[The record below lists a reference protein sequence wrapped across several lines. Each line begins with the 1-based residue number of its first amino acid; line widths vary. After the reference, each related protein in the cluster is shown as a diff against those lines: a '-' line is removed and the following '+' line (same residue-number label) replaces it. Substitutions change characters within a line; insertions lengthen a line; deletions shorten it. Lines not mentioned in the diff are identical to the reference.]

1 MPTHKARTPWFPT
14 YPYAAAL
21 YSVLPGVSVQAMKTL
36 DQAIGAQMGTA
47 ANPVDW
53 SRPDEWIGER
63 LKGES
68 RDLALHIWQGT
79 GGVVNPRYPGGPMHL
94 ARNHALLKTGGGVYA
109 LTEAGEAFVRGDP
122 DLIRVVDEGEGIPQ
136 VLAALSGFEAASRK
150 ELLPG
155 WVEALGGDSRSENTL
170 SGLLYDRLVNLVD
183 RGLVERVGSRKYAL
197 TAAGRAYL
205 GQVGPQE
212 VSGRHRLDEAAREYR
227 AGQRARL
234 RELLGG
240 MHPYRFEHLI
250 RELLAKMG
258 YEDAVVT
265 KQSGDKGIDVVATAK
280 FGITTV
286 KEVVQVKRVASNIGA
301 PTINELRGSLHSQNA
316 IKGMVITLSSFTPQ
330 AKKDAIPQGAA
341 PITLIDGETLI
352 DLLIEHEVGVTPRRV
367 EVYEVAE
374 AFFLEQAPTLD
385 EEQGAEA

>member
-1 MPTHKARTPWFPT
+1 MTTHKARTPWFPT

-47 ANPVDW
+47 ANPVNW
-53 SRPDEWIGER
+53 SKPDEWIQER
-63 LKGES
+63 LKVES

-79 GGVVNPRYPGGPMHL
+79 KGVVNPRYLGGPMHL
-94 ARNHALLKTGGGVYA
+94 ARNHALLKNVGGVYA
-109 LTEAGEAFVRGDP
+109 LTEAGEAFVAGDP

-136 VLAALSGFEAASRK
+136 VLVALSGFESATRK

-183 RGLVERVGSRKYAL
+183 RGVVERVGSRKYGL
-197 TAAGRAYL
+197 TDVGRAYL
-205 GQVGPQE
+205 GQVQPQE
-212 VSGRHRLDEAAREYR
+212 VSGRHKLDEAAREYR
-227 AGQRARL
+227 VQQRARL
-234 RELLGG
+234 RELLGK

-250 RELLAKMG
+250 RELLAEMG

-286 KEVVQVKRVASNIGA
+286 KEVVQVKRVSGTTGRKVIDQ
-301 PTINELRGSLHSQNA
+301 LRGVLPLHGA
-316 IKGMVITLSSFTPQ
+316 IRGTVIALGTFAAG
-330 AKKDAIPQGAA
+330 AKEVAVHVGAA

-367 EVYEVAE
+367 EVYEVDETLFSAE
-374 AFFLEQAPTLD
+374 PPSTD
-385 EEQGAEA
+385 EAVASA

>member
-21 YSVLPGVSVQAMKTL
+21 YSVLPGVPVQATRTL
-36 DQAIGAQMGTA
+36 EQAVGARMGTA

-53 SRPDEWIGER
+53 SRPDEWIEAR
-63 LKGES
+63 LKGEA
-68 RDLALHIWQGT
+68 RELARHIWEGT
-79 GGVVNPRYPGGPMHL
+79 GGRVNPRYTAGSLLL
-94 ARNHALLKTGGGVYA
+94 ARNHALLQNVGGVYA
-109 LTEAGEAFVRGDP
+109 LTGAGEAFVRGDA

-136 VLAALSGFEAASRK
+136 VLAALAGFESATRK

-183 RGLVERVGSRKYAL
+183 RGLVERVGSRKYTL
-197 TAAGRAYL
+197 TDAGRAYL
-205 GQVGPQE
+205 GQVAPQE
-212 VSGRHRLDEAAREYR
+212 VSGRHKLDEAAREYR

-234 RELLGG
+234 RELLGK

-250 RELLAKMG
+250 RELLAEMG

-286 KEVVQVKRVASNIGA
+286 KEVVQVKRVPGNTGRTVIDQ
-301 PTINELRGSLHSQNA
+301 LRGVLPLHGA
-316 IKGMVITLSSFTPQ
+316 IRGTVITLGTFAAG
-330 AKKDAIPQGAA
+330 AKEVAVHVGAA

-367 EVYEVAE
+367 EIYEVEE
-374 AFFLEQAPTLD
+374 AFFSPEPLTGEGD
-385 EEQGAEA
+385 EA